1 MFRPVDWPMFG
12 LKASM
17 AHVAPTSGAARPLR
31 ESGELF
37 PRWAARPW
45 RRLADLV
52 ALAETL
58 AQEEPHH
65 GLG

>member
-1 MFRPVDWPMFG
+1 MTQASSPG
-12 LKASM
+12 LLSSDPLISLLDRA
-17 AHVAPTSGAARPLR
+17 TQQLR

-37 PRWAARPW
+37 PCWAARPW